1 MKRIFLIWSG
11 LLLMMVSCNSGG
23 KGTVGT
29 SSEDSTAT
37 ETVSADDGKH
47 TADYI
52 TRRLGEIY
60 QQREN
65 AKCCSER
72 YMKLYNEASQLSKR
86 SGMTFLSGDHWVQ
99 GNDVD
104 EKWSYRILD
113 VTDITP
119 TTATARVL
127 INNFTE
133 REVTLRLVFER
144 DDWYVDNFIN
154 EMEGN
159 WDGSGAEPEVFDE
172 VKDIQEY
179 INSVKAD
186 VEIAEKLV
194 GDWGWTGDTGPE
206 LLLGFTLNEDGQL
219 QNSECTIYRIYSFH
233 HPLCGVY
240 DGKLKLAQRPDQNKI
255 DLSLQLNEKGD
266 ELSGHIELKLAD
278 GYHYDGHI
286 TLRKNYFRYED
297 N

>member
-1 MKRIFLIWSG
+1 MKKNFLIWSG
-11 LLLMMVSCNSGG
+11 LLLMMGCSSGG
-23 KGTVGT
+23 KGTVET
-29 SSEDSTAT
+29 SPEDSTAT
-37 ETVSADDGKH
+37 ETVSANDGKH
-47 TADYI
+47 TAEYI
-52 TRRLGEIY
+52 TQRLNEIY
-60 QQREN
+60 QLRDN
-65 AKCCSER
+65 SKCCSER
-72 YMKLYNEASQLSKR
+72 YMKLYNEASQLSR
-86 SGMTFLSGDHWVQ
+86 QSGMVFLDGDHWVQ
-99 GNDVD
+99 GNDED
-104 EKWSYRILD
+104 ENWNYRILD
-113 VTDITP
+113 VKDITP
-119 TTATARVL
+119 TTATARVVV
-127 INNFTE
+127 NNFNE
-133 REVTLRLVFER
+133 QEVTLQLVFER
-144 DDWYVDNFIN
+144 EDWYVDNFITAA
-154 EMEGN
+154 EGTL
-159 WDGSGAEPEVFDE
+159 DSSDAFDE

-186 VEIAEKLV
+186 VEMAEKLV

-240 DGKLKLAQRPDQNKI
+240 DGKLKLAQRPDQSKI

-266 ELSGHIELKLAD
+266 ELSGHIELKLED